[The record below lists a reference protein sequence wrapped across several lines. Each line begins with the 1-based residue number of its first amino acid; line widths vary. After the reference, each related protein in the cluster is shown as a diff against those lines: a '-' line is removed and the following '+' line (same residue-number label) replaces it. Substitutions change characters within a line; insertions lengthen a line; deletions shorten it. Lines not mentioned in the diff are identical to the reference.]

1 MNNRL
6 SSTDQETTLTY
17 DPTTNK
23 WTCYSTIQRHINKMT
38 KLGYP
43 IIDYEMYDESC
54 GGGVCSVTCE
64 VPDGMISFRKYSDT
78 PTGDDFINRRTIS
91 EERKQSLL
99 NGLAEA
105 RAKKANQF

>member
-6 SSTDQETTLTY
+6 SGSEQETCLIF

-23 WTCYSTIQRHINKMT
+23 WTCYSTIQRYINKMT

-43 IIDYEMYDESC
+43 IIDHEMYDESC

-64 VPDGMISFRKYSDT
+64 VPDGFISFRKFSDT
-78 PTGDDFINRRTIS
+78 PTGDGIVQRRILS

-99 NGLAEA
+99 DGLAEA
-105 RAKKANQF
+105 RAKKANQI